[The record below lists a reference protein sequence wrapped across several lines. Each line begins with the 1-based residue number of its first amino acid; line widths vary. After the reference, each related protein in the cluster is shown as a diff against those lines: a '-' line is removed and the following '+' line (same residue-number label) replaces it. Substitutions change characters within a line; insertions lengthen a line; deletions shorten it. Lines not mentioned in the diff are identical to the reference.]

1 MRLSFLGSAE
11 AEIAACVEMQE
22 LDKNNGFETI
32 IVTNR
37 DAHTDHDVNWTLR
50 SLLAAG
56 LLSVCVVASA
66 MSATV
71 NNQRADAERR
81 AEQAIAE
88 EAQLVTELA
97 NYLAAETAAVRSAIE
112 DAPRLKPAKP
122 TAAVVS
128 ADDALADLAKFDLTS
143 LTVAKLDAEERTCLA
158 QAIYYEARSEP
169 RIGQLAVADV
179 VLNRAASRL
188 YPDSICGVVFQ
199 GSERRTGC
207 QFSFTCDG
215 AMQAR
220 LNQRKWKA
228 SDDLAGAILAGVHV
242 PVSRRAT
249 HYHASY
255 VTPYWAEKLT
265 PTATIGTHKFYKFP
279 SRRTIAAAPA
289 AM

>member
-1 MRLSFLGSAE
+1 M
-11 AEIAACVEMQE
+11 
-22 LDKNNGFETI
+22 
-32 IVTNR
+32 TNR
-37 DAHTDHDVNWTLR
+37 YAHKDHDINWTLR

-56 LLSVCVVASA
+56 LLSFCVVASA
-66 MSATV
+66 MSATI
-71 NNQRADAERR
+71 NAQRAEAERR

-97 NYLAAETAAVRSAIE
+97 NYLAAETAEARYAM

-122 TAAVVS
+122 TAAVIS
-128 ADDALADLAKFDLTS
+128 AEDALADLAKFDLTS
-143 LTVAKLDAEERTCLA
+143 LTVAKLDGEERSCLA

-179 VLNRAASRL
+179 VLNRTRSPL
-188 YPDSICGVVFQ
+188 YPNSICEVVFQ

-215 AMQAR
+215 SMQAR

-228 SDDLAGAILAGVHV
+228 SEDLAGAILAGVHA
-242 PVSRRAT
+242 PVSRNAT
-249 HYHASY
+249 HYHANY
-255 VTPYWAEKLT
+255 VSPYWASKLT

-279 SRRTIAAAPA
+279 SRRTVAAAPA

>member
-1 MRLSFLGSAE
+1 MTH
-11 AEIAACVEMQE
+11 
-22 LDKNNGFETI
+22 DT
-32 IVTNR
+32 T
-37 DAHTDHDVNWTLR
+37 HTDHDVNWTLR

-71 NNQRADAERR
+71 SNQRADAERK
-81 AEQAIAE
+81 AEQAIAD

-97 NYLAAETAAVRSAIE
+97 NFLAAETAAVRSAID

-122 TAAVVS
+122 TASVVT
-128 ADDALADLAKFDLTS
+128 AEDALADLAKFDLTS
-143 LTVAKLDAEERTCLA
+143 LTTAKIDGEERTCLA

-179 VLNRAASRL
+179 VLNRVANRL
-188 YPDSICGVVFQ
+188 YPNTICGVVFQ

-207 QFSFTCDG
+207 EFSFTCDG

-228 SDDLAGAILAGVHV
+228 SEDLAGVILAGLYA
-242 PVSRRAT
+242 PVSRDAT
-249 HYHASY
+249 HYHANY

-265 PTATIGTHKFYKFP
+265 PTATVGTHKFYKFP
-279 SRRTIAAAPA
+279 SRRTVSAAPA